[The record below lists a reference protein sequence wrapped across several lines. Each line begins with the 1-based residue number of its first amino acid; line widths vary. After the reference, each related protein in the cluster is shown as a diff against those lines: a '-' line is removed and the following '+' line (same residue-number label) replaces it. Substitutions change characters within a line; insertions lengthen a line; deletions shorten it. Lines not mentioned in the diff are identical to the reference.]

1 MKTAVYILT
10 ENTALLKKYEKELS
24 NIFITSQAYI
34 TDKKPENALNEY
46 KEDNYTVYAAK
57 AEGEKC
63 ERCWKYRPLGEHSGY
78 ETICSDC
85 VNAVLGR
92 D

>member
-1 MKTAVYILT
+1 MC
-10 ENTALLKKYEKELS
+10 

-34 TDKKPENALNEY
+34 VKDNPNDSMNEY
-46 KEDNYTVYAAK
+46 SEEGYSVYVTK

-63 ERCWKYRPLGEHSGY
+63 ERCWKYRPLGAHEGY
-78 ETICSDC
+78 ETICEDC
-85 VNAVLGR
+85 YNAVLGK